1 MLGNWTIITYLQS
14 KTPSFSDS
22 KKFDEGNKLSVASCT
37 RRKNSKLEQCL
48 TLSKHIKHRQNLKYD
63 TIIPRWPTSI
73 QSWTILWAVSDFN
86 DESNSPIPTTD
97 VSSFSSGSECSS
109 LSPTNASFRT
119 IMSSSG
125 ATYIIREDAMFDADL
140 VAFVAGYQPEFPTL
154 RFNISSTNKQPNI
167 NRMLCIHKR
176 QCLSVE
182 CTTRFLIGRNT
193 SEWQGFFGLPTELTH
208 TDFYSNRKTMNVA

>member
-1 MLGNWTIITYLQS
+1 MAYLNPVLNNPLGSVRFQRWVKL
-14 KTPSFSDS
+14 SDS
-22 KKFDEGNKLSVASCT
+22 NDGRFIIFFWFGVFFTIANKRFIS
-37 RRKNSKLEQCL
+37 NHNEQL
-48 TLSKHIKHRQNLKYD
+48 
-63 TIIPRWPTSI
+63 
-73 QSWTILWAVSDFN
+73 
-86 DESNSPIPTTD
+86 
-97 VSSFSSGSECSS
+97 
-109 LSPTNASFRT
+109 
-119 IMSSSG
+119 G